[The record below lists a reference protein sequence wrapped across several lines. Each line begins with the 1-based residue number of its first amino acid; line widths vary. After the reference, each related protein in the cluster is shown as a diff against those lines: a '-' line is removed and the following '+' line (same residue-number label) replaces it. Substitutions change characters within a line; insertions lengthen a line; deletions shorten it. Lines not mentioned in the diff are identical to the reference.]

1 MNQDFVPY
9 GLALKLKEL
18 GFNEECIAYYDLRN
32 DLEFYGG
39 DNLKDTHCV
48 QLNTPLFQQAFRWF
62 RNKYKI
68 NSCIS
73 HETPNRETYYEV
85 VISEFTYNNLFDTY
99 EEAEIYCLEK
109 LIDIVELNNNNDE
122 KK

>member
-1 MNQDFVPY
+1 MNKEFVPY
-9 GLALKLKEL
+9 ELALKLREL

-62 RNKYKI
+62 REKHDHWQIVMQNTDIDQTYDILPI
-68 NSCIS
+68 NGIVD
-73 HETPNRETYYEV
+73 Y
-85 VISEFTYNNLFDTY
+85 NLFDIFPTY
-99 EEAEIYCLEK
+99 EDAEFACLEK
-109 LIDIVELNNNNDE
+109 LIEIIETKQQE
-122 KK
+122 P